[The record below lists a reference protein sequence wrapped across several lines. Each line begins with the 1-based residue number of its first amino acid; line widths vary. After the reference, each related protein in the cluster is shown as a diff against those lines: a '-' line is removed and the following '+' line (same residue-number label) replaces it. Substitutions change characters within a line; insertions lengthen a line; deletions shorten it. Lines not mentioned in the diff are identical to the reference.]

1 MKPGTP
7 VSSPSPLRL
16 LNRGPEYLRRQM
28 QSDDR
33 SPVRSAVERLEADK
47 AKYVKSQQAMS
58 SRQDPAS
65 PSQAASALPGHSRG
79 HGQPN
84 AADLSR
90 LQPGSGHITK
100 ENTNF
105 ELLKNVQNVLLDGA
119 CQESP
124 TVRRAN
130 ARRMP
135 RPDSLIMYRQ
145 KWDGK
150 GRAPESGRGYG
161 FIRRLF
167 RGSVREKQTA
177 SLDRVKDGA
186 RARHVNDSDS
196 TPDTKNDYIFLYP
209 HTNVAISPGICR
221 ARLQR
226 SAKVSGAAVL
236 SVNSDPDQRSSAALS
251 EAERFFNECGLDP
264 EVVRQLASARPQPS
278 GTATSHSS
286 EPCGHSADREG
297 IYEEEMNK
305 QVPAEV
311 SVIERNA
318 RVIKWLYGCKK
329 AKEGPRESTV

>member
-1 MKPGTP
+1 FPIHKTPGTP

-90 LQPGSGHITK
+90 LQP
-100 ENTNF
+100 
-105 ELLKNVQNVLLDGA
+105 
-119 CQESP
+119 
-124 TVRRAN
+124 
-130 ARRMP
+130 
-135 RPDSLIMYRQ
+135 
-145 KWDGK
+145 
-150 GRAPESGRGYG
+150 
-161 FIRRLF
+161 
-167 RGSVREKQTA
+167 EKQTA

-329 AKEGPRESTV
+329 AKEGAREGQAT